1 MLMKL
6 LNYQPKVKILHSKA
20 RKRLKRSI
28 LKSWECDLPPMA
40 RIKEFKDYYKILN
53 ISDSANQEEIKKS
66 FRKLALE
73 LHPDHNPND
82 PRSEEIFKEI
92 TEAYGVLSDT
102 KKKLEYDRFRDDHL
116 AGRSSSRFQYTQEDI
131 FSSMFQGKNASDMF
145 EELNRE
151 FSRSGFRSGN
161 NFFETVFF
169 GGAVGG
175 LGRILR
181 MVPGPIGRI
190 GMGIKLA
197 QVVGTSLY
205 ALHKM
210 KKAKDAANPNKK
222 PKPNNPLVRSL
233 KGVFEKPT
241 LDKQSLLDMD
251 FAISIPH
258 IEAINGTHKEI
269 SYQVDGTTEQLI
281 VRIPPNFPS
290 GGKLRIRNKGRT
302 KNNKRGD
309 LIISINIEPNITRN
323 N

>member
-1 MLMKL
+1 
-6 LNYQPKVKILHSKA
+6 
-20 RKRLKRSI
+20 
-28 LKSWECDLPPMA
+28 MA

-116 AGRSSSRFQYTQEDI
+116 AGRNSSRFQYTQEDI
-131 FSSMFQGKNASDMF
+131 FSSMFQGKNTSDLF

-222 PKPNNPLVRSL
+222 PKPNNPLVRNL
-233 KGVFEKPT
+233 KGVFEKPA

>member
-1 MLMKL
+1 
-6 LNYQPKVKILHSKA
+6 
-20 RKRLKRSI
+20 
-28 LKSWECDLPPMA
+28 MA

-102 KKKLEYDRFRDDHL
+102 KKKLEYDRFRNDYL

-169 GGAVGG
+169 GGSVGG
-175 LGRILR
+175 IGRILR

-222 PKPNNPLVRSL
+222 PNPDNPLVRNL
-233 KGVFEKPT
+233 KGVFENST

-258 IEAINGTHKEI
+258 IEGINGTHKNI

-290 GGKLRIRNKGRT
+290 EGKLRIRNKGRT

-309 LIISINIEPNITRN
+309 LIISVNIEPNITRN